1 MRLPSDFHVDTTDA
15 PLEPERQ
22 AQEAM
27 LSALG
32 GAPDKIAFDGQIHR
46 FKIEGDKG
54 TQKAGWYIFYGDR
67 IPAGAFGNWRTD
79 FSQKWHANAGHELTE
94 AERASIEESC
104 RRAQAIRDAE
114 RKERNRRA
122 AETCQKIWE
131 GAPVAPENHPYL
143 QAKKIKPH
151 GLRVTGDGRLIMPIY
166 TGADITSLQYIGA
179 DGKKEFHGG
188 GAVAGGYFRILGDTA
203 TRYIVEGFATGASVH
218 EATGA
223 EVWVALNAGN
233 LSKVGEW
240 LREHMP
246 EDTFVFVGDN
256 DESGTGQA
264 KAKTAAEAIGA
275 RVVIPPNIGD
285 ANDYAASGKDL
296 KALLL
301 GKEACPMR
309 YWWELCESPNPIR
322 WLIEGWIPRE
332 SQVMLLGT
340 SGVGK
345 SFVALDMALSIACP
359 QVAGWH
365 GCNIRHA
372 PVVYLAG
379 EGEPGVAKRL
389 CAWKLEHPEVPAKTG
404 DLIIR
409 PLAIILDNE
418 GDTEISAL
426 IREINDMRV
435 APAMIVI
442 DPTIRFMAGD
452 ENKAQDVMKLLQACS
467 KLYQVFSCTVMLVHH
482 TGLLDS
488 AQKRARGS
496 SAWRAAQD
504 SEMVVGDMSEEGE
517 GLISLTQTKSKDSVC
532 QAPITFERVSVNL
545 PGWVNE
551 FGRQETSCVL
561 RQVDRSNILSKDDEP
576 KLTKNQSFAW
586 QTFYKAC
593 HTAGIQNGQKQF
605 IGVTRDAWRDV
616 FLEMSDAS
624 NLSAKKMAFKRA
636 VETLLKKDLICEE
649 NGVFKLSGFASDIV
663 AQGIS
668 MSLNKNG

>member
-1 MRLPSDFHVDTTDA
+1 MKLPSDFHVDATDA

-27 LSALG
+27 LKALG

-104 RRAQAIRDAE
+104 KRAQAIRDAE

-188 GAVAGGYFRILGDTA
+188 GAVAGGYFRIPGDAA

-240 LREHMP
+240 LRAHWP
-246 EDTFVFVGDN
+246 DDTFVFVGDN

-359 QVAGWH
+359 QVTGWH

-389 CAWKLEHPEVPAKTG
+389 CAWKCEHPEVPAKTG

-418 GDTEISAL
+418 LNAGISTLISEIKL
-426 IREINDMRV
+426 MEI

-467 KLYQVFSCTVMLVHH
+467 RLYQEFSCTVMLVHH

-504 SEMVVGDMSEEGE
+504 SEMVVGDEGE
-517 GLISLTQTKSKDSVC
+517 AFISLTQTKSKDSVS
-532 QAPITFERVSVNL
+532 QEPVIFERVSVNL

-551 FGRQETSCVL
+551 FGRQETSCIL
-561 RQVDRSNILSKDDEP
+561 RQIDSSCIPAKDEDEP
-576 KLTKNQSFAW
+576 KLTKAQSFAW

-593 HTAGIQNGQKQF
+593 NTVGIQNEQKQF
-605 IGVTRDAWRDV
+605 IGVTRKAWQDV
-616 FLEMSDAS
+616 FFEMNEAS
-624 NLSAKKMAFKRA
+624 SPGAKKVAFTRA
-636 VETLLKKDLICEE
+636 VEALLKCNLIREE
-649 NGVFKLSGFASDIV
+649 KGVFKFSGFASGI
-663 AQGIS
+663 AEQGVNA
-668 MSLNKNG
+668 SLGNDA

>member
-1 MRLPSDFHVDTTDA
+1 MKLPSDFHVDITGA

-22 AQEAM
+22 AREAM
-27 LSALG
+27 LNALG

-54 TQKAGWYIFYGDR
+54 TQKAGWYIFYSDR
-67 IPAGAFGNWRTD
+67 ILAGAFGNWRTD
-79 FSQKWHANAGHELTE
+79 FSQKWHASVTHDLTAAEL
-94 AERASIEESC
+94 ASIEESC

-151 GLRVTGDGRLIMPIY
+151 GLRATGDGRLIMPIY
-166 TGADITSLQYIGA
+166 TGADLTSLQYIGA

-188 GAVAGGYFRILGDTA
+188 GAVAGGYFRIPGDTA

-240 LREHMP
+240 LREKMP
-246 EDTFVFVGDN
+246 DAALVFVGDN

-264 KAKTAAEAIGA
+264 KAKAAAEAIGA
-275 RVVIPPNIGD
+275 RVVIPPDVGD

-309 YWWELCESPNPIR
+309 YWWELYETPNPIR

-345 SFVALDMALSIACP
+345 SFVALDMALSVACP
-359 QVAGWH
+359 QVARWH

-389 CAWKLEHPEVPAKTG
+389 CAWKREHPEVPSKTG

-418 GDTEISAL
+418 FNTGINTLISEIKL
-426 IREINDMRV
+426 MEI

-467 KLYQVFSCTVMLVHH
+467 RLHQEFSCTVMLVHH

-504 SEMVVGDMSEEGE
+504 SEMVVSNEGE
-517 GLISLTQTKSKDSVC
+517 SLISLAQTKSKDSVS
-532 QAPITFERVSVNL
+532 QAPIIFERVSVNL

-561 RQVDRSNILSKDDEP
+561 RQVDLSCIAAKEEEES
-576 KLTKNQSFAW
+576 KLTKAQSFAW

-593 HTAGIQNGQKQF
+593 NTVGIQNEQKQF

-616 FLEMSDAS
+616 FYRMSDAT
-624 NLSAKKMAFKRA
+624 NLNAKKIAFRRA
-636 VETLLKKDLICEE
+636 VDALLKRDLICED
-649 NGVFKLSGFASDIV
+649 NGVFKLSGFASEITTLGV
-663 AQGIS
+663 GIS
-668 MSLNKNG
+668 LSKND